1 MPLQGPEKGC
11 GSSKDSSSSSSL
23 LLLLGCHRMSHKWET
38 LVACP
43 PYFLLWPESI
53 PHFSLC
59 GNKKQPLS
67 SDYEAFS
74 HCISSLDLLELG
86 TVILQ
91 LIVKKGCLN
100 NTVYWENMLLKL
112 LQAK

>member
-1 MPLQGPEKGC
+1 MGNTGLAILFTTMAREYTKFLFTLCRKPPA
-11 GSSKDSSSSSSL
+11 SS
-23 LLLLGCHRMSHKWET
+23 
-38 LVACP
+38 
-43 PYFLLWPESI
+43 
-53 PHFSLC
+53 
-59 GNKKQPLS
+59 N
-67 SDYEAFS
+67 YEAFS
-74 HCISSLDLLELG
+74 HCVTSLDLLELG

>member
-1 MPLQGPEKGC
+1 M
-11 GSSKDSSSSSSL
+11 
-23 LLLLGCHRMSHKWET
+23 
-38 LVACP
+38 
-43 PYFLLWPESI
+43 
-53 PHFSLC
+53 
-59 GNKKQPLS
+59 S

-74 HCISSLDLLELG
+74 HCVTSLDLLELG

-100 NTVYWENMLLKL
+100 NIVYWENMLLKL

>member
-1 MPLQGPEKGC
+1 MGNTC
-11 GSSKDSSSSSSL
+11 GLSTL
-23 LLLLGCHRMSHKWET
+23 L
-38 LVACP
+38 
-43 PYFLLWPESI
+43 SI
-53 PHFSLC
+53 MAREYTTFFFIW
-59 GNKKQPLS
+59 KQPLS